1 MPAVTTVNPVAFVLP
16 TLNASYELFEA
27 LRIFGTY
34 NPPAAFDVLPTITLS
49 MPAASFNGGLF
60 QLKLTDS
67 NINTLASPA
76 TEDVYVKEK
85 ITYYADQSKFP
96 LLKDTANV
104 LLKDLPVVN
113 GAAPVAKTI
122 RQRPG
127 ALNLPESMVHELA
140 YQLTGVSLMDDQL
153 NNGDA
158 LKAAI
163 RTYLDDTLPAA
174 LKVKLTQCN
183 GRTQNL
189 TQDLIDQTNIPRELF
204 MQIVESVVGGV
215 DPVTGFAKSSR
226 LNDLFDAS
234 NYDSATQKYGI
245 KLIVGDTLR
254 FLITISPYAVAGV
267 VQDVDV
273 IVDGKAQSTVYPQQA
288 RTVELIIALV

>member
-1 MPAVTTVNPVAFVLP
+1 MSVTTVNPVAFVLP
-16 TLNASYELFEA
+16 TLNASHTLFAA
-27 LRIFGTY
+27 LAVSGIY

-76 TEDVYVKEK
+76 TEDVYVREK
-85 ITYYADQSKFP
+85 ITYYADQTKFP

-113 GAAPVAKTI
+113 GAAPDAKTI

-127 ALNLPESMVHELA
+127 AVNLPESMVHELA

-153 NNGDA
+153 SNGDA
-158 LKAAI
+158 LKTAI

-174 LKVKLTQCN
+174 LKVKLTECN
-183 GRTQNL
+183 GKTQNL

-215 DPVTGFAKSSR
+215 DPVTGYMKSSR

-234 NYDSATQKYGI
+234 NYDAATEKYGI
-245 KLIVGDTLR
+245 KLIAGDTLR

-273 IVDGKAQSTVYPQQA
+273 IVDGVQHVKQQA
-288 RTVELIIALV
+288 RTVELVITMV